1 MSTTTTTPPTEE
13 SKKTIVRPK
22 ILLLGDSL
30 TQLAFEGWGAQLANV
45 YQRRADVVNRG
56 CAGYNTRQYRLLP
69 LEDIDSVCLTI
80 IFFGANDAA
89 LPEQAA
95 HQYVPVPEYADHLQ
109 QLIQMVRTKYA
120 YKYKYKYG
128 GCDQKNRNILLVT
141 PPPIDAAKR
150 LAFQIQKYGDQA
162 TGILERTNENTGLYA
177 QACRE
182 VATREGLPCL
192 DLYTN
197 MQTADPDDWARFLND
212 GLHFSPPG
220 HELVGAAVLE
230 AIHSHF
236 PDLAVTADPRT
247 GQWGNSASECRGLE
261 HQGPYHDQIDY
272 KNPDKAFL

>member
-1 MSTTTTTPPTEE
+1 MSDTESPPE
-13 SKKTIVRPK
+13 KKAIARPK

-30 TQLAFEGWGAQLANV
+30 TQLAFEGWGATLANV
-45 YQRRADVVNRG
+45 YQRRADVINRG
-56 CAGYNTRQYRLLP
+56 CAGYNTRHYRLLP
-69 LEDIDSVCLTI
+69 LEDIDSVCLTV

-89 LPEQAA
+89 LLEEAE
-95 HQYVPVPEYADHLQ
+95 HQYVPIPEYADHLK

-120 YKYKYKYG
+120 SNK
-128 GCDQKNRNILLVT
+128 NILLLT

-150 LAFQIQKYGDQA
+150 LAFQIQKYGDKA

-182 VATREGLPCL
+182 VATQEGLPCL
-192 DLYTN
+192 DLYTD

-212 GLHFSPPG
+212 GLHFSPQG
-220 HELVGAAVLE
+220 HEFVGAAVLE
-230 AIHSHF
+230 AINSSF

-247 GQWGNSASECRGLE
+247 GQWGNSASECQGLK

>member
-1 MSTTTTTPPTEE
+1 MSTTNTTTTTPPAE
-13 SKKTIVRPK
+13 KKAILRPK

-45 YQRRADVVNRG
+45 YQRRADVINRG

-69 LEDIDSVCLTI
+69 LEQIDSGGAAVCLTV

-109 QLIQMVRTKYA
+109 ELIEMVRTKHA
-120 YKYKYKYG
+120 CTK
-128 GCDQKNRNILLVT
+128 NILLLT
-141 PPPIDAAKR
+141 PPPIDHAKR
-150 LAFQIQKYGDQA
+150 LAFQIQKYGDKA
-162 TGILERTNENTGLYA
+162 TGVLERTNENTGLYA
-177 QACRE
+177 RACRE

-192 DLYTN
+192 DLYTS
-197 MQTADPDDWARFLND
+197 MQKADPDNWARFLSD
-212 GLHFSPPG
+212 GLHFSPQG
-220 HELVGAAVLE
+220 HEFVGAAVLE
-230 AIHSHF
+230 AINSHF
-236 PDLAVTADPRT
+236 SDLAVTADPCT
-247 GQWGNSASECRGLE
+247 GQWGNSASECQGLK